1 MIGSDRAGH
10 GPALYPTPPQHHHST
25 QRHNPPPLSE
35 NRYAEMEMKHKFI
48 NHARNVWDR
57 AVTLHPR
64 VDQLWY
70 KYSYMEEASSRSL
83 LSDFVCMCVFMCVLG
98 PGPWRV

>member
-1 MIGSDRAGH
+1 LS
-10 GPALYPTPPQHHHST
+10 PSSLPPYLAHFS
-25 QRHNPPPLSE
+25 PSLSG
-35 NRYAEMEMKHKFI
+35 NTTTWLKYADMEMKHKFI

-70 KYSYMEEASSRSL
+70 KYSYMEE
-83 LSDFVCMCVFMCVLG
+83 MLG
-98 PGPWRV
+98 NITAGAYPDDLRT

>member
-1 MIGSDRAGH
+1 
-10 GPALYPTPPQHHHST
+10 
-25 QRHNPPPLSE
+25 
-35 NRYAEMEMKHKFI
+35 MKHKFI

-70 KYSYMEEASSRSL
+70 KYSYMEEVRPPARPSVVL
-83 LSDFVCMCVFMCVLG
+83 YAYMCACAWAGSVEGV
-98 PGPWRV
+98 

>member
-1 MIGSDRAGH
+1 
-10 GPALYPTPPQHHHST
+10 
-25 QRHNPPPLSE
+25 
-35 NRYAEMEMKHKFI
+35 MKHKFI

-70 KYSYMEEASSRSL
+70 KYSYMEEVSHFISMIYFDA
-83 LSDFVCMCVFMCVLG
+83 C
-98 PGPWRV
+98 

>member
-1 MIGSDRAGH
+1 
-10 GPALYPTPPQHHHST
+10 
-25 QRHNPPPLSE
+25 
-35 NRYAEMEMKHKFI
+35 MEMKHKFV

-70 KYSYMEEASSRSL
+70 KYSYMEE
-83 LSDFVCMCVFMCVLG
+83 VG
-98 PGPWRV
+98 G